1 MDFQSSRFSYT
12 KGKMASELQQQVEVE
27 LQKLLKKDLIYY
39 VIYRKLP
46 DGVVSSLSEPV
57 VQFLVG
63 AQQDGDSSR
72 EYVSVTTE
80 QEVCRSLHC
89 LNQKADLRVSEC
101 ELKAQ
106 TRLVQELESSI
117 LNLNTIISLL
127 RNQNKSEVN
136 RNNNNT
142 VQQSRISQGRNSQQT
157 GRGRQAAGKLTPSS
171 VEAARDRIIAVGG
184 STGDSATRN
193 SRGQS
198 ASVGHSPE
206 VSVNAS
212 QPTCGER
219 SHTFESNPITSHQVS
234 KAIHEAQSHLIM
246 SDIISGGESSQK
258 GDWHTVDYRKKR
270 SRAIVGTQDRMES
283 SSTLLE
289 GVPRMAVLHVY
300 RLSPNTTVDVL
311 KGYLTPTFPEVL
323 CERIQSRQPE
333 RYASFKVSIFERNF
347 KRAMDPQLWPKD
359 CYVQRFFF
367 RKRMEQSAR

>member
-1 MDFQSSRFSYT
+1 MC
-12 KGKMASELQQQVEVE
+12 KMASELQQQVEVE

-46 DGVVSSLSEPV
+46 DGVVLSLSEPV
-57 VQFLVG
+57 VEFLVG
-63 AQQDGDSSR
+63 AQRDEDASR
-72 EYVSVTTE
+72 QSVSTITV
-80 QEVCRSLHC
+80 QEVCRNLHC

-106 TRLVQELESSI
+106 SRLVQELETSI

-136 RNNNNT
+136 KNNNNT
-142 VQQSRISQGRNSQQT
+142 VQQSKISQGRNSQHT
-157 GRGRQAAGKLTPSS
+157 GRQTAGKLTPLS
-171 VEAARDRIIAVGG
+171 VEATRDRSVAAGG
-184 STGDSATRN
+184 LTGSSATRN
-193 SRGQS
+193 SRGQL
-198 ASVGHSPE
+198 AGVKQSPE
-206 VSVNAS
+206 VSVNAN
-212 QPTCGER
+212 QPTSGGK
-219 SHTFESNPITSHQVS
+219 SHTSESKTITSHQVS
-234 KAIHEAQSHLIM
+234 KAIHEAQSHLIL
-246 SDIISGGESSQK
+246 SDIISGGESSQN
-258 GDWHTVDYRKKR
+258 GDWHTVGYKKKR
-270 SRAIVGTQDRMES
+270 SRGIVGTQDRVES

-289 GVPRMAVLHVY
+289 GVPKMAVLHVY

-323 CERIQSRQPE
+323 CEGIQSRQPD

-367 RKRMEQSAR
+367 RKRTEQSAR